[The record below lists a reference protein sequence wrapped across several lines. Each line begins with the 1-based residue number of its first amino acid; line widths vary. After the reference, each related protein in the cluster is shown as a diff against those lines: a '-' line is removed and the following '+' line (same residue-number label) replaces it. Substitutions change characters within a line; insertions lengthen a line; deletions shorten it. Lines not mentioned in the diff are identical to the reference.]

1 MATIIQIKRST
12 GTSAPSSLKLGELA
26 YTYGTGTQGNLGDRL
41 FVGEGGVDGDGNAN
55 NITVIGGQYF
65 TDQLDH
71 VQGTLTASS
80 ALLVDSNKAIDEIFI
95 GNSSTVGGTLKL
107 NEGTNNGT
115 NFIGLKAPNSVTTT
129 TTFTLPDGDGTNG
142 QILTTDGS
150 GNLSFSNPAASTF
163 TLAADSGSN
172 DSFSTGSTLTF
183 TGGTGIDTSVSDDA
197 ITIAIDSTIV
207 TTTDTQTL
215 TNKTLTSP
223 VLGGTTT
230 TASGNL
236 VLEPATNIVEIKG
249 DGSSVVGQLQLN
261 CHVNTHGQVIA
272 SQPHSESA
280 TNTLTLP
287 GGTTIGNAD
296 ATLVSDTGTQTLT
309 NKTIDTANN
318 TITIV
323 EADISDLGSYITASS
338 TDTLTNKTFDA
349 NGTGNS
355 ISNIEVADFASGV
368 IDTDISSVSASDDTL
383 ASAKAIKAYVD
394 SQVTAQDLDFQGDTG
409 GALSI
414 DLDSESLTIAGGTGI
429 DTSGSG
435 NTLTVAIDS
444 SVTTNTGSQTLTN
457 KVINTASNTITV
469 VEADISDL
477 QSYILAD
484 SSDTLQNKGID
495 LANNTLTGTTAEF
508 NTALSDGSFATL
520 AGTETLSN
528 KTLTEPKFADG
539 GFIADANGNELIL
552 LQTTTSA
559 VNELEITNAAT
570 GNAVQIATSGG
581 DTNIDLKLSPKGSGV
596 VDVDSSRITNV
607 TDPSGAQDAATKAYV
622 DSVANGLD
630 VKDSVRYASTA
641 NVAGTYDNGAGTITA
656 GSNGAFSIDGQT
668 PSTNDRVLL
677 KDQTD
682 ATQNGLYRVTT
693 VGDGSS
699 AYVLTRTPDGDEAS
713 EITGGA
719 FVFVEEGTANAD
731 NGYVFTHNGTPTL
744 GTTDITVAQFS
755 GAGQISAGDAL
766 TKTGNTLDVAVD
778 DTTIEVSGD
787 ALQVKASGIG
797 TNQLAN
803 TAVTE
808 TKIANNAVTVDKLAT
823 TLDLSSNTITLPS
836 EFVTTTGSQTL
847 TNKTINASQLVDG
860 SVSNAK
866 LTNSTITIRDESST
880 EDAISLGETLIVT
893 GGTGIDTAIS
903 TNTLTIS
910 AELATS
916 SNAGVATFNTDNFTV
931 SSGDV
936 TVTTID
942 GGTF

>member
-65 TDQLDH
+65 VDQLDH

-115 NFIGLKAPNSVTTT
+115 NFIGLKAPNSVTTS

-150 GNLSFSNPAASTF
+150 GNLSFADAAASSF
-163 TLAADSGSN
+163 TLAADSGTN
-172 DSFSTGSTLTF
+172 DTFTTGDTLTF

-197 ITIAIDSTIV
+197 ITIAIDS
-207 TTTDTQTL
+207 
-215 TNKTLTSP
+215 N
-223 VLGGTTT
+223 VL
-230 TASGNL
+230 
-236 VLEPATNIVEIKG
+236 
-249 DGSSVVGQLQLN
+249 
-261 CHVNTHGQVIA
+261 
-272 SQPHSESA
+272 
-280 TNTLTLP
+280 
-287 GGTTIGNAD
+287 
-296 ATLVSDTGTQTLT
+296 
-309 NKTIDTANN
+309 
-318 TITIV
+318 
-323 EADISDLGSYITASS
+323 TASS
-338 TDTLTNKTFDA
+338 THTLTNKTFDA

-355 ISNIEVADFASGV
+355 ISNIEVADLASGV
-368 IDTDISSVSASDDTL
+368 LDTDLSSVSGSDDTL

-394 SQVTAQDLDFQGDTG
+394 AQNANQMTTFTISDDSSTTSTITQSDT
-409 GALSI
+409 LQF
-414 DLDSESLTIAGGTGI
+414 LGGTGI
-429 DTSGSG
+429 GSTVSGDTV
-435 NTLTVAIDS
+435 TFAIDAT
-444 SVTTNTGSQTLTN
+444 VTTNSGTQTLTN
-457 KVINTASNTITV
+457 KTINLANNTVTGTTAEFNTALSDGSFATLAGTETLTNKTINTASNTITV

-484 SSDTLQNKGID
+484 STDTLQNKTINSDSNTITLD
-495 LANNTLTGTTAEF
+495 LSEGTLTGTTAEF
-508 NTALSDGSFATL
+508 NSALSDGSFATL

-528 KTLTEPKFADG
+528 KTLTAPKFADG
-539 GFIADANGNELIL
+539 GFIADSNGNEQIVFN
-552 LQTTTSA
+552 TTASA
-559 VNELEITNAAT
+559 VNYLDVTNAAT
-570 GNAVQIATSGG
+570 GNGITLASAGT
-581 DTNIDLKLSPKGSGV
+581 DTNIDFVISPKGTGTVS
-596 VDVDSSRITNV
+596 VDSSRITNV
-607 TDPSGAQDAATKAYV
+607 TDPSGDQDAATKAYV

-641 NVAGTYDNGAGTITA
+641 NIAGTYDNGAGTITA
-656 GSNGAFSIDGQT
+656 GSNGALSIDGQT
-668 PSTNDRVLL
+668 PSQGDRVLL
-677 KDQTD
+677 KDQSS
-682 ATQNGLYRVTT
+682 AVQNGLYIVTT
-693 VGDGSS
+693 VGDGST
-699 AYVLTRTPDGDEAS
+699 AYVLTRTPDADAAN
-713 EITGGA
+713 EITGGS

-744 GTTDITVAQFS
+744 GTTNITVAQFS

-766 TKTGNTLDVAVD
+766 TKTGNQLDVAVD
-778 DTTIEVSGD
+778 DSTIEISSD

-797 TNQLAN
+797 ANELASN
-803 TAVTE
+803 AVETA
-808 TKIANNAVTVDKLAT
+808 KINNNAVTVAKLAT

-836 EFVTTTGSQTL
+836 SFVTTTGTQTL

-866 LTNSTITIRDESST
+866 LANSSLSFTDESST
-880 EDAISLGETLIVT
+880 SGSVSLGGTLEFLT
-893 GGTGIDTAIS
+893 GEGMNTTAS
-903 TNTLTIS
+903 GSTLTIA
-910 AELATS
+910 AELATT
-916 SNAGVATFNTDNFTV
+916 SNKGVASFSSDNFTV
-931 SSGDV
+931 TSGAV

>member
-1 MATIIQIKRST
+1 MATIIQIKRSS
-12 GTSAPSSLKLGELA
+12 GTSAPATLKLGELA

-41 FVGEGGVDGDGNAN
+41 FIGEGGETDGNAN
-55 NITVIGGQYF
+55 NITVIGGEYF
-65 TDQLDH
+65 TNQLDH
-71 VQGTLTASS
+71 AQGTLTASS

-95 GNSSTVGGTLKL
+95 GNALATGGTLKL

-115 NFIGLKAPNSVTTT
+115 NFIGLKAPNAVTTS

-142 QILTTDGS
+142 QALVTDGS
-150 GNLSFSNPAASTF
+150 GNLSFTTIDSTF

-172 DSFSTGSTLTF
+172 DTFTTGGTLTF
-183 TGGTGIDTSVSDDA
+183 TGGTGIDTTVSDDT
-197 ITIAIDSTIV
+197 ITIAIDS
-207 TTTDTQTL
+207 
-215 TNKTLTSP
+215 N
-223 VLGGTTT
+223 VL
-230 TASGNL
+230 
-236 VLEPATNIVEIKG
+236 
-249 DGSSVVGQLQLN
+249 
-261 CHVNTHGQVIA
+261 
-272 SQPHSESA
+272 
-280 TNTLTLP
+280 
-287 GGTTIGNAD
+287 
-296 ATLVSDTGTQTLT
+296 
-309 NKTIDTANN
+309 
-318 TITIV
+318 
-323 EADISDLGSYITASS
+323 TASS
-338 TDTLTNKTFDA
+338 THTLTNKTFDA

-355 ISNIEVADFASGV
+355 ISNIEVADLASGV
-368 IDTDISSVSASDDTL
+368 LDTDLSSVAGTDTTL

-394 SQVTAQDLDFQGDTG
+394 AQNANQMTTFTISDDSSTTSTITQSDT
-409 GALSI
+409 LQF
-414 DLDSESLTIAGGTGI
+414 LGGTGI
-429 DTSGSG
+429 GSTVSGDTVTFAIDATVATLTGSQTLQNKVIDSAN
-435 NTLTVAIDS
+435 NTLTLDLS
-444 SVTTNTGSQTLTN
+444 EGTLTGTTAEFNTALSDGSFATLAGSETLTN

-484 SSDTLQNKGID
+484 SSDTLQNKSID

-630 VKDSVRYASTA
+630 VKDSVRVATTAALATSTY
-641 NVAGTYDNGAGTITA
+641 NNGAGTITA
-656 GSNGAFSIDGQT
+656 DANGALSIDGVT
-668 PSTNDRVLL
+668 VSTDDRVLV
-677 KDQTD
+677 KNQAD
-682 ATQNGLYRVTT
+682 AVQNGVYKVTNT
-693 VGDGSS
+693 GG
-699 AYVLTRTPDGDEAS
+699 AGAQFVLTRTPDADQAS

-744 GTTDITVAQFS
+744 GSDDITVAQFS
-755 GAGQISAGDAL
+755 GAGQISAGDAI

-808 TKIANNAVTVDKLAT
+808 GKIANNAVTVAKLAT

-836 EFVTTTGSQTL
+836 SFVTTTGSQTL